1 MRELVRVRPRV
12 GDLAVYALA
21 VLGVMA
27 LLSIVGYRYELK
39 FETYF
44 QSPRYLFALLP
55 LGAAVVAVAARGAGR
70 RFGPAFGAG
79 LVMIVIALSVFAQ
92 LATLERYYGA

>member
-12 GDLAVYALA
+12 GDLAVCALA

>member
-1 MRELVRVRPRV
+1 
-12 GDLAVYALA
+12 
-21 VLGVMA
+21 MA

-55 LGAAVVAVAARGAGR
+55 LGAAVVGGGPGR
-70 RFGPAFGAG
+70 RAALRAGLFGAG